1 MTNAP
6 IPEPT
11 VDELIKRWKATPALR
26 PNTQSGRDLLMEDYK
41 AYQIPVR
48 LMEPDGFEHDEE
60 VRSDLIDSLYTVTDP
75 VVLEKLLAGHRT
87 DEDAAEFAEET
98 EFYWRELFDGDLDEL
113 PYRVMSAQHALGQR
127 VSILLERERT
137 SITGF
142 KVYGIAGDQ
151 LTERLIALIGFPVR
165 RSQDPEVGPF
175 MRPGDRSDSAFL
187 GYLELAARHGLI

>member
-26 PNTQSGRDLLMEDYK
+26 PNAQSIRDLLTDDYK
-41 AYQIPVR
+41 AYKIPIR

-60 VRSDLIDSLYTVTDP
+60 VRRDLIDSLYTVTDP
-75 VVLEKLLAGHRT
+75 VVLENLLAGYRA
-87 DEDAAEFAEET
+87 DEDAAEFGEVT
-98 EFYWRELFDGDLDEL
+98 ECYRRELIDGDIDEL

-127 VSILLERERT
+127 VSILLEREGT
-137 SITGF
+137 SIAGF

-151 LTERLIALIGFPVR
+151 LTERLIALIGFPIR
-165 RSQDPEVGPF
+165 RPQDPEDGPY
-175 MRPGDRSDSAFL
+175 MRPGDRSDPAFL
-187 GYLELAARHGLI
+187 ESLELAARHGLI